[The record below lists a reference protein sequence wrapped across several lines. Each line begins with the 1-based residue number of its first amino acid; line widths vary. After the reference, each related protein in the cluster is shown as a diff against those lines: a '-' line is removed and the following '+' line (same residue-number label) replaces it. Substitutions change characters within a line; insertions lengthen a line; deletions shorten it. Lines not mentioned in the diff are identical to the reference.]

1 MSGTKYLVARGDRF
15 LRIGEVAKIIALSRS
30 QIYLLISKGE
40 FPKQIKLGE
49 RAARWLESE
58 ILDWM
63 NSKLSGAAI
72 SGKDEAK

>member
-1 MSGTKYLVARGDRF
+1 MSGTKYLVAKGDRF

-40 FPKQIKLGE
+40 FPKQYILGE

-58 ILDWM
+58 IFAWM
-63 NSKLSGAAI
+63 NSKLSGTDK
-72 SGKDEAK
+72 SGKDGAK